1 MKIQYMSDLHLE
13 MTANCHHLKRIY
25 KPVTGDV
32 LVLAGD
38 TLYLNAEALPLK
50 AFWQWASENYRQ
62 VIIIPG
68 NHEFY
73 HQCDV
78 VEHGMQWEKMLYPN
92 VGIYQNRVLRIDDT
106 DFILS
111 TLWSHIDTQYEYEIQ
126 RGLADFHQTLHHGEL
141 LTIQQYNQLHDYC
154 LGFIKKA
161 VAEST
166 ASHIVVATH
175 HLPTTLVVA
184 PWHHNSPLSSA
195 FATEL
200 GDYIAGSNI
209 DVWIYGHSH
218 TNFDAKIG
226 ETMIVSNQLGY
237 PYEYQSRP
245 DSFDFGK
252 FITI

>member
-1 MKIQYMSDLHLE
+1 MSDLHLE

-111 TLWSHIDTQYEYEIQ
+111 ALWSHIDTQYEYEIQ

-141 LTIQQYNQLHDYC
+141 LTIQQPVARLLPRLYQESSGRKHSQPHRGGHPPPAHHACGCSLAQQ
-154 LGFIKKA
+154 FA
-161 VAEST
+161 VEQCFRHGT
-166 ASHIVVATH
+166 
-175 HLPTTLVVA
+175 
-184 PWHHNSPLSSA
+184 
-195 FATEL
+195 
-200 GDYIAGSNI
+200 G
-209 DVWIYGHSH
+209 
-218 TNFDAKIG
+218 
-226 ETMIVSNQLGY
+226 
-237 PYEYQSRP
+237 
-245 DSFDFGK
+245 
-252 FITI
+252 